1 MAINTGKLKQY
12 LELAEINY
20 DEHDDTTLVC
30 AFADDNDNR
39 IMVVIRLMENGEFLQ
54 IHTLKHLDDL
64 VAEAEPEPR
73 SDLLKWMLNRNYIT
87 KVGAWEY
94 DPDDHDHRICASHV
108 IEDGDLTLK
117 QFMRLLSSVSSSL
130 ELIPEMK
137 KVLGIGAGA
146 IDPVEQKRQ
155 ELLAQLRALED
166 GQGI

>member
-12 LELAEINY
+12 LDQVDINY

-30 AFADDNDNR
+30 AFSDENDNR
-39 IMVVIRLMENGEFLQ
+39 VMVVIRLMENGEFLQ
-54 IHTLKHLDDL
+54 VHTLKHLDDL
-64 VAEAEPEPR
+64 VAEAEPEQR
-73 SDLLKWMLNRNYIT
+73 SDLLKWMLNRNYMT
-87 KVGAWEY
+87 KVGSWEY

-137 KVLGIGAGA
+137 KVLGIGGA